1 MADKEKAW
9 TPSETQ
15 EAPKKTAKKKAA
27 KKETKKET
35 KGGLNSDGNVAGQR
49 VTFAQI
55 QSGMKKQNQPVIE
68 TSSRRRK
75 R

>member
-9 TPSETQ
+9 SPSETQ
-15 EAPKKTAKKKAA
+15 EAPKKVAKKAA

-35 KGGLNSDGNVAGQR
+35 KSGLNKDGNKIGER

-55 QSGMKKQNQPVIE
+55 QAGMKNQKHPVIE
-68 TSSRRRK
+68 TSSRRKK

>member
-15 EAPKKTAKKKAA
+15 EAPKKVAKKAA
-27 KKETKKET
+27 TKETKAET
-35 KGGLNSDGNVAGQR
+35 KSGLNEDGIKAGER

-55 QSGMKKQNQPVIE
+55 QAGMKKQNHPVIE
-68 TSSRRRK
+68 TSSRRKK

>member
-1 MADKEKAW
+1 MAEKEKAW
-9 TPSETQ
+9 TPSDKQ
-15 EAPKKTAKKKAA
+15 EAPKKVAKKAA
-27 KKETKKET
+27 QKETKEET
-35 KGGLNSDGNVAGQR
+35 KSGLNQDGNLAGQR

-55 QSGMKKQNQPVIE
+55 QAGMKKQKHPVIE

>member
-15 EAPKKTAKKKAA
+15 EAPKKVAKKAA
-27 KKETKKET
+27 KKKTKKET
-35 KGGLNSDGNVAGQR
+35 KGGLNADGNVAGQR